1 MLDPKLIKE
10 KPEMIRNMLKSRA
23 VEFDL
28 DELIKTDEKRREF
41 IIKTDELR
49 KKKNQVGIRISE
61 KKKAKEDASS
71 ILAEMKNISSELT
84 KLESE
89 QEEIEN
95 KYLKLASTIPNLVH
109 ESVPIGIDDSA
120 NIEIKKWG
128 NIPKFDFKVKDH
140 IDISENLNL
149 VDLERAAKVA
159 GARFYYLK
167 NDLVRLNQAL
177 INFGLDFLAEKGY
190 SLIQPPYMINRES
203 MEGAVIA
210 EDFEE
215 VIYKIQ
221 DEDLYMIGTSEHA
234 MAAMHSKEIIEG
246 KNIPMKYAGI
256 SPCFRKEAGAHG
268 RDQKGIFRV
277 HQFDKIEQFV
287 FSKPEDSWKEH
298 EKLLAVAEEFYQ
310 KLEIPYRVMLLSTGD
325 IGKISAKTYDI
336 EAWMAGQ
343 NAYRE
348 IVSCSNCLEYQAR
361 RLKIRFRDKTNED
374 TQYIHTLNSTLIA
387 TTRVLVSIMENFQTK
402 EGHIRIPQGFTAI
415 YGKSERDILTY
426 PYILDLKFV
435 KNWHAEKVE

>member
-10 KPEMIRNMLKSRA
+10 KPEIIRNMLKARA
-23 VEFDL
+23 IEFDL
-28 DELIKTDEKRREF
+28 DGLIESDQKRREF

-49 KKKNQVGIRISE
+49 KKKNQVAMVISE
-61 KKKAKEDASS
+61 KKKGGEDASS
-71 ILAEMKNISSELT
+71 ILAEMKNISNELT

-89 QEEIEN
+89 QEHIEK
-95 KYLKLASTIPNLVH
+95 KYLKLAATIPNLVDK
-109 ESVPIGIDDSA
+109 SVPIGPDEST
-120 NIEIKKWG
+120 NKEIKKWG
-128 NIPKFDFKVKDH
+128 NIPKFDFKIKDH
-140 IDISENLNL
+140 IDISEDLNL

-177 INFGLDFLAEKGY
+177 IHFGLDFLAEKGY
-190 SLIQPPYMINRES
+190 SLVQPPYMINRES

-215 VIYKIQ
+215 VIYKIDNQ
-221 DEDLYMIGTSEHA
+221 DLYMIGTSEHA

-246 KNIPMKYAGI
+246 KDIPKKYAGI

-298 EKLLAVAEEFYQ
+298 EKLLSIAEEFYQ

-325 IGKISAKTYDI
+325 TGNISAKTYDI

-374 TQYIHTLNSTLIA
+374 TQYVHTLNSTLIA
-387 TTRVLVSIMENFQTK
+387 TTRVLVAIMENFQTK
-402 EGHIRIPQGFTAI
+402 DGHIRIPEVLQGYMGNQKEI
-415 YGKSERDILTY
+415 
-426 PYILDLKFV
+426 
-435 KNWHAEKVE
+435 

>member
-10 KPEMIRNMLKSRA
+10 KPQAIRDMLKDRA
-23 VEFDL
+23 SDFDL
-28 DELIKTDEKRREF
+28 EALIESDQKRREL

-49 KKKNQVGIRISE
+49 KNKNQVALEISQ
-61 KKKAKEDASS
+61 KKKAGEDASD
-71 ILAEMKNISSELT
+71 ILAEMKDISTQLT

-89 QEEIEN
+89 QEAVEN
-95 KYLKLASTIPNLVH
+95 TYSKLALTIPNLVH
-109 ESVPIGIDDSA
+109 ESVPVGTDESA
-120 NIEIKKWG
+120 NKEIKKWG
-128 NIPKFDFKVKDH
+128 EIPNFDFKINDH
-140 IDISENLNL
+140 IDISENLDL

-167 NDLVRLNQAL
+167 NDLVRLNQSL
-177 INFGLDFLAEKGY
+177 IHYGLDFLAKKEY

-210 EDFEE
+210 DDFEE
-215 VIYKIQ
+215 VIYKIEN
-221 DEDLYMIGTSEHA
+221 EDLYMIGTSEHA
-234 MAAMHSKEIIEG
+234 MAAMRAKEIIEG
-246 KNIPMKYAGI
+246 KDLPLRYAGV

-287 FSKPEDSWKEH
+287 FSRPEDSWKEH
-298 EKLLAVAEEFYQ
+298 EKMLAVAEEFYQ
-310 KLEIPYRVMLLSTGD
+310 NLEIPYKVMLLSSGD
-325 IGKISAKTYDI
+325 MGKVSAKTYDI

-374 TQYIHTLNSTLIA
+374 TQYVHTLNSTLVA

-402 EGHIRIPQGFTAI
+402 DGHIRIPSVLQKYMGNQKEI
-415 YGKSERDILTY
+415 
-426 PYILDLKFV
+426 
-435 KNWHAEKVE
+435 

>member
-10 KPEMIRNMLKSRA
+10 KSQVIKDMLKARS
-23 VEFDL
+23 VDFDL
-28 DELIKTDEKRREF
+28 EGLIDSDQKRREF

-49 KKKNQVGIRISE
+49 KKKNQVALNISE
-61 KKKAKEDASS
+61 KKKKGEDISS
-71 ILAEMKNISSELT
+71 ILAEMKNISEELS
-84 KLESE
+84 KLEVD
-89 QEEIEN
+89 QNDIEK
-95 KYLKLASTIPNLVH
+95 KYLKLAASIPNLIH
-109 ESVPIGIDDSA
+109 ESVPIGKDEES
-120 NIEIKKWG
+120 NKEIKKWG
-128 NIPKFDFKVKDH
+128 NIPKFDFKIKDH
-140 IDISENLNL
+140 IDISEDLDL

-177 INFGLDFLAEKGY
+177 INFGLDFLREKGY
-190 SLIQPPYMINRES
+190 SIVQPPYMINRES

-210 EDFEE
+210 DDFEE
-215 VIYKIQ
+215 VIYKIDNQ
-221 DEDLYMIGTSEHA
+221 DLYMIGTSEHA

-246 KNIPMKYAGI
+246 KDIPKKYAGI

-298 EKLLAVAEEFYQ
+298 EKLLSIAEEFYQ

-325 IGKISAKTYDI
+325 TGNISAKTYDI

-374 TQYIHTLNSTLIA
+374 TQYVHTLNSTLIA
-387 TTRVLVSIMENFQTK
+387 TTRVLVAIMENFQTK
-402 EGHIRIPQGFTAI
+402 DGHIRIPEVLQGYMGNQKEI
-415 YGKSERDILTY
+415 
-426 PYILDLKFV
+426 
-435 KNWHAEKVE
+435 